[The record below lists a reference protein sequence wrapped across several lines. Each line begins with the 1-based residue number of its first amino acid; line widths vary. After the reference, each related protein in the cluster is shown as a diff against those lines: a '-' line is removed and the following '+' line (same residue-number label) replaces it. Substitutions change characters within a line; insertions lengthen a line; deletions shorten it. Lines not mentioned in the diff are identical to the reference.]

1 MLAAL
6 SRKYIARRAGLGR
19 PGARPEFRV
28 SCVAGTANAEW
39 KTEMRRRAALTLG
52 LAPLAWP
59 ARAEAWPARPIK
71 LVVPYPAGS
80 SPDLVARLVA
90 EPLAQALGQA
100 IVIANQPGAGGNIG
114 TGMVA
119 KAAPDGY
126 TLLFTTQGPLVT
138 APLLSRRL
146 PYDPLA
152 DLAPIGLV
160 ASSPNLLVVD
170 ARLGASNL
178 SEFVRL
184 AKARRGG
191 FNYASVGSGSAAHL
205 AMEDFKARA
214 GIALTHVP
222 YQGFPQ
228 VVNALL
234 AGEVQ
239 AAFVVPAIAM
249 PQVRAGKLS
258 ALGVSSLGR
267 VAALAELSTL
277 AEQGFTGFEAISWQA
292 LLAPAGTAPAII
304 QQLSQQLMR
313 IVRSD
318 AVRTRLM
325 THYFSAAAT
334 APEGLS
340 QLIVADRKKWAAV
353 IKAAGVQA
361 E

>member
-1 MLAAL
+1 MH
-6 SRKYIARRAGLGR
+6 
-19 PGARPEFRV
+19 
-28 SCVAGTANAEW
+28 
-39 KTEMRRRAALTLG
+39 RRAALTVG
-52 LAPLAWP
+52 VASLAWP
-59 ARAEAWPARPIK
+59 ARATVWPARPIK
-71 LVVPYPAGS
+71 LVVPFPAGS
-80 SPDLVARLVA
+80 SPDLVARLLA

-100 IVIANQPGAGGNIG
+100 VVIANQPGAGGNIG

-119 KAAPDGY
+119 KAAHDGY
-126 TLLFTTQGPLVT
+126 TLLFTTQGPLAV
-138 APLLSRRL
+138 APLLNRRL
-146 PYDPLA
+146 PYDPVL

-160 ASSPNLLVVD
+160 ATSPNLLVAD
-170 ARLGASNL
+170 ARLGLGSL
-178 SEFVRL
+178 SDFVRL
-184 AKARRGG
+184 AKARRGSL
-191 FNYASVGSGSAAHL
+191 NYASVGNGSAAHL

-228 VVNALL
+228 IANALL

-258 ALGVSSLGR
+258 ALGVSSRGR
-267 VAALAELSTL
+267 VAALAELPTL
-277 AEQGFTGFEAISWQA
+277 AEQGYAGFEAVSWQA
-292 LLAPAGTAPAII
+292 LLAPAKTAAPII
-304 QQLSQQLMR
+304 ERLSQLLTR

-318 AVRTRLM
+318 AMRARLL

-340 QLIVADRKKWAAV
+340 QLIVADRKKWALV
-353 IKAAGVQA
+353 IKAADVQP

>member
-1 MLAAL
+1 
-6 SRKYIARRAGLGR
+6 
-19 PGARPEFRV
+19 
-28 SCVAGTANAEW
+28 
-39 KTEMRRRAALTLG
+39 MRRRAALTVG
-52 LAPLAWP
+52 LASVVLR
-59 ARAEAWPARPIK
+59 ARASAWPARPIK

-80 SPDLVARLVA
+80 SPDLVARLLA

-114 TGMVA
+114 TAMVA

-126 TLLFTTQGPLVT
+126 TLLFATHGPLAV
-138 APLLSRRL
+138 APLLNRRL
-146 PYDPLA
+146 SYDPLV

-160 ASSPNLLVVD
+160 ATSPNLLVAD
-170 ARLGASNL
+170 ARLGL
-178 SEFVRL
+178 SSLSDFVRL
-184 AKARRGG
+184 AKARGVSL
-191 FNYASVGSGSAAHL
+191 NYASVGNGSAAHL
-205 AMEDFKARA
+205 GMEDFKARA
-214 GIALTHVP
+214 GIALNHVP

-228 VVNALL
+228 IVNALL

-258 ALGVSSLGR
+258 ALGMSSLGR
-267 VAALAELSTL
+267 VAALAELPTL
-277 AEQGFTGFEAISWQA
+277 AEQGYAGFEAVSWQA
-292 LLAPAGTAPAII
+292 LLAPAGTAAPII
-304 QQLSQQLMR
+304 ERLSQLLTR

-318 AVRTRLM
+318 VMRARLL

-340 QLIVADRKKWAAV
+340 QRIVADRKKWALV
-353 IKAAGVQA
+353 IKAAGVQP